1 MNEELIEKLLSI
13 YDNKSDEIQMLQ
25 NQVHDFFNLNKI
37 LNAGNPTFI
46 HSIKSRVKNREHL
59 RAKLIRK
66 LDKGELINESN
77 FFEKITDLA
86 GVRVIHL
93 HQEQFTSINEAI
105 CEQCSKKNWLLV
117 ENPKAYTWD
126 PESKEFFEKLGLEVY
141 QKESSYT
148 SIHYLVK
155 PHAEFPFCCEIQVR
169 TLFEEI
175 WGEIDHSINYPVATT
190 SIAIREQLRVLAK
203 LVGAGSRLADAIF
216 RTHLDLK

>member
-1 MNEELIEKLLSI
+1 MNLISLKNNRFSWCKSNSSTSRAI
-13 YDNKSDEIQMLQ
+13 YQLMKQFANSVIKRIGCLWKIQKRT
-25 NQVHDFFNLNKI
+25 HGI
-37 LNAGNPTFI
+37 LNQ
-46 HSIKSRVKNREHL
+46 KN
-59 RAKLIRK
+59 
-66 LDKGELINESN
+66 
-77 FFEKITDLA
+77 
-86 GVRVIHL
+86 
-93 HQEQFTSINEAI
+93 
-105 CEQCSKKNWLLV
+105 
-117 ENPKAYTWD
+117 
-126 PESKEFFEKLGLEVY
+126 FFEKLGLEVY

>member
-1 MNEELIEKLLSI
+1 MSAELIEKLLI
-13 YDNKSDEIQMLQ
+13 LYDNRLDEIQMLQ
-25 NQVHDFFNLNKI
+25 NQVHDFFKLNKI
-37 LNAGNPTFI
+37 LNTGTPASI
-46 HSIKSRVKNREHL
+46 HSLKSRVKSREHL
-59 RAKLIRK
+59 KEKLIRK
-66 LDKGELINESN
+66 SKRNELIDESN
-77 FFEKITDLA
+77 FFDKITDLA

-93 HQEQFTSINEAI
+93 HQEQFILINEAI
-105 CEQCSKKNWLLV
+105 NEQCDKKNWVLV

-216 RTHLDLK
+216 RTHSDLM